1 MSGKHGRPRRGE
13 STITLERADD
23 VVAGAARTDAARTP
37 TSVGRRAAVG
47 RRHAGVPSRAA
58 EPDAAEPA
66 ATKLAAAKL
75 AAAEQSAEASFGL
88 SHEAGLSQATLTQ
101 SKVIHDVT
109 PHASTPTGGRRAGR
123 GRTGPPRRILLATG
137 GGLVALALVIWTLV
151 VQLGGS
157 PGHHS
162 LSAASGART
171 QSTVLVQ
178 LQGPLGDAVDSAL
191 IAHDPASRQGVVVLV
206 PSGVISQVPGFG
218 TMQFGK
224 ASALGQPDTP
234 RTTLADLLGVTID
247 GSWSLSAKA
256 LQTLVDRVGGVDVA
270 VDTDVTKPGPNGST
284 TIVVPAGQHH
294 LGGSSAVAYA
304 TFLGTAE
311 AEQARLAR
319 FDEVFRALLA
329 KLPQQPGAVVPLLSG
344 LGAGASSSLPTTRLA
359 DLLVGLAGD
368 NAKAAMVDTVLPVT
382 RIDAGSD
389 LEAFSLDAA
398 KTAVFVKGHLAQ
410 SIPPNQKVTG
420 NRVMVENQVGT
431 PGIGE
436 TTREKLIKAG
446 FTYVPGANAPGMPNA
461 TAPSVVLITGKT
473 SADIAKGNAVAA
485 ALGVPAS
492 DLRVST
498 EHVQVADVIVLLGA
512 DYKP

>member
-1 MSGKHGRPRRGE
+1 M
-13 STITLERADD
+13 
-23 VVAGAARTDAARTP
+23 
-37 TSVGRRAAVG
+37 
-47 RRHAGVPSRAA
+47 
-58 EPDAAEPA
+58 
-66 ATKLAAAKL
+66 
-75 AAAEQSAEASFGL
+75 
-88 SHEAGLSQATLTQ
+88 LTQ
-101 SKVIHDVT
+101 SKGACDVT
-109 PHASTPTGGRRAGR
+109 PQAGTSVGGRRAGR
-123 GRTGPPRRILLATG
+123 GRVRGQRRRVLLAIG
-137 GGLVALALVIWTLV
+137 GGLAVLALVILTLV
-151 VQLGGS
+151 IQLGGS
-157 PGHHS
+157 SRHHS
-162 LSAASGART
+162 VSAASGART

-178 LQGPLGDAVDSAL
+178 LQGPLGAAVDSAL
-191 IAHDPASRQGVVVLV
+191 IAHDPATRQGAVVLV

-218 TMQFGK
+218 TMPFGK
-224 ASALGQPDTP
+224 ASALGQSDAP

-247 GSWSLSAKA
+247 GSWSLSTKA
-256 LQTLVDRVGGVDVA
+256 FQTLLDRVGGVDVA

-294 LGGSSAVAYA
+294 LDGSTAVAYA
-304 TFLGTAE
+304 SFLGASD

-319 FDEVFRALLA
+319 FDDVFRALLA
-329 KLPQQPGAVVPLLSG
+329 KLPQQPGAVVPLLSD
-344 LGAGASSSLPTTRLA
+344 LGAGASTSLPTTRLA
-359 DLLVGLAGD
+359 DLLVGLAAD

-398 KTAVFVKGHLAQ
+398 KTAAFVKGHLAQ
-410 SIPPNQKVTG
+410 SIPPNQKLTG

-436 TTREKLIKAG
+436 TTREKLMKAG

-485 ALGVPAS
+485 ALGLPTS

-498 EHVQVADVIVLLGA
+498 QHVQVADVIVLLGA